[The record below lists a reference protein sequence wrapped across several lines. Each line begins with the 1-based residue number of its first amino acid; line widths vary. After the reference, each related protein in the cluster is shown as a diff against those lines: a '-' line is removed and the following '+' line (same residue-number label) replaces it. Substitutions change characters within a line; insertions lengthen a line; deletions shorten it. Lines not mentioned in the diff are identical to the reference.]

1 MQIPDILPDFCVIID
16 IPLTDEVMQK
26 KYGSCYRMEFYELGA
41 GIWGSVFA
49 VPTDIVDRYL
59 KFAGSASLKVL
70 LWLLRNNSQKSN
82 ISAQDIASALHMN
95 TVDVKDAME
104 FWYEMGVVKKTMS
117 NPEKTVPETIPP
129 KPTIV
134 QQPLSADTL
143 ATAQPNISQ
152 TNTEPLTEKTETI
165 NNGNNTNSSSKSV
178 TKVMPTTAEIVN
190 RKQIDKNFSDLL
202 DEAEKMLAR
211 PLTHSDASILLLM
224 HDYDGLPYEVI
235 KMILFFANEQKK
247 MKMRYIETLGHD
259 WGTEEIYTIEQAEEK
274 ITNILNS
281 YKEWKRIAPFF
292 GLNAAGEVSDIQA
305 EYADCWVKQWG
316 YSDDML
322 RAAYETCISSKGIF
336 HLKYLHG
343 ILRKWHN
350 EGIMTEKDLADRLK
364 NFDDTSKPESKKA
377 KNIKPSNHTDDS
389 NSSASYDIHFLD
401 GIGLLD

>member
-1 MQIPDILPDFCVIID
+1 MCYNRYPS
-16 IPLTDEVMQK
+16 TNEVMQK
-26 KYGSCYRMEFYELGA
+26 NYGSCYRMEFYELGA

-59 KFAGSASLKVL
+59 KFAGAASLKVL
-70 LWLLRNNSQKSN
+70 LWLLRNNSLKSN

-129 KPTIV
+129 KPIVV

-143 ATAQPNISQ
+143 ATAQLNISQ
-152 TNTEPLTEKTETI
+152 TNIETPTEKTETV
-165 NNGNNTNSSSKSV
+165 NNNTNSSSKSV
-178 TKVMPTTAEIVN
+178 TKVMPTTAEIAN
-190 RKQIDKNFSDLL
+190 RKNIDKNFSDLL

-211 PLTHSDASILLLM
+211 PLTHSDSSVLLLM

-235 KMILFFANEQKK
+235 KMILFFASEQKK

-292 GLNAAGEVSDIQA
+292 GLNANGEVSDIQA
-305 EYADCWVKQWG
+305 GYADCWVKQWG

-322 RAAYETCISSKGIF
+322 RAAYETCINSKGIF

-343 ILRKWHN
+343 ILRKWHS

-364 NFDDTSKPESKKA
+364 KFEDTPKSANKKV
-377 KNIKPSNHTDDS
+377 KNTKPSNHTDDS
-389 NSSASYDIHFLD
+389 TSSASYDISFLD